1 MWCSSASIRNW
12 AYSWLIGQPEYGSHS
27 VSCFGFSD
35 CTRERQM
42 SPMAATKRK
51 IDERAHAYRVICRTA
66 GIPFETSRGRRSLEK
81 AKEALMSA
89 VTELEATL
97 DEPKHADG
105 TGT

>member
-1 MWCSSASIRNW
+1 
-12 AYSWLIGQPEYGSHS
+12 
-27 VSCFGFSD
+27 
-35 CTRERQM
+35 M

-51 IDERAHAYRVICRTA
+51 IDERAHPYRVIAERAAT
-66 GIPFETSRGRRSLEK
+66 ERRRSLEK